1 MIVCQVQNLISAK
14 AQTKFWLCFSFVM
27 KIDFIV
33 EGAILMLA
41 MTAVFENHDAVFS
54 YLVFQCNALGFFFL

>member
-1 MIVCQVQNLISAK
+1 
-14 AQTKFWLCFSFVM
+14 M